1 MMTAKTDTAARL
13 TMVAMVFVSADGVN
27 VRAARCS
34 NKTHQSDK
42 AITDRDI
49 KANRKR
55 DTNKEGKEQKAKM
68 E

>member
-1 MMTAKTDTAARL
+1 MTAKTDTAARL

-34 NKTHQSDK
+34 NKTHKSEK
-42 AITDRDI
+42 EITDCDI

-55 DTNKEGKEQKAKM
+55 DANKEGKEQKT
-68 E
+68 